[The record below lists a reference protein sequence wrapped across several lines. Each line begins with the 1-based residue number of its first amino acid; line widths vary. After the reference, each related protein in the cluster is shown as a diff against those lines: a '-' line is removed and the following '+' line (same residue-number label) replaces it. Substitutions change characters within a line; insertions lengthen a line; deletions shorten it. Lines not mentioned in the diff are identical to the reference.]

1 MAYVSDEILNETP
14 SQSSTAIICDT
25 PNAEVKNNE
34 IKIGTVER
42 QVRQAEEPGVKN
54 QKKTMRE
61 VELSVIANVKKNLQ
75 SENNKLLASTNFLVA
90 EMLGQKVR
98 KVEKNRIGKDGQ
110 KVMLKPGR
118 NIFVSQQSFAKGIR
132 YYVKKTNIVDS

>member
-61 VELSVIANVKKNLQ
+61 VKLSVIANVKKNLQ

-118 NIFVSQQSFAKGIR
+118 NIFVSQQSFAKRIR

>member
-1 MAYVSDEILNETP
+1 
-14 SQSSTAIICDT
+14 
-25 PNAEVKNNE
+25 
-34 IKIGTVER
+34 
-42 QVRQAEEPGVKN
+42 
-54 QKKTMRE
+54 MRE

-90 EMLGQKVR
+90 EMLGVKTGQKMR